1 MSYSEQFKEH
11 IEYTFN
17 GFCKTVLYHET
28 LNAYRDL
35 QRKQRREISLEYI
48 ITETSFEPSTT
59 DEYFQAA
66 YKSTEFQVR
75 GQTVIIENERLAV
88 ALSKLSAQRREI
100 VLLYYLCG
108 YIDKAIGELYG
119 YCRST
124 TNYQRQ
130 AALKQLRKEL
140 EHEER

>member
-17 GFCKTVLYHET
+17 GFCKTVLYHEA

-35 QRKQRREISLEYI
+35 QRKQRHEISLEYI
-48 ITETSFEPSTT
+48 ITETSFEPSAV
-59 DEYFQAA
+59 DEYFQAV
-66 YKSTEFQVR
+66 YKPTEFQVR
-75 GQTVIIENERLAV
+75 GQTVVIDDERLAT
-88 ALSKLSAQRREI
+88 ALSKLSPRQREI
-100 VLLYYLCG
+100 VLLYYFCG
-108 YIDKAIGELYG
+108 YKDMAIGKLCG

-140 EHEER
+140 EREKR

>member
-1 MSYSEQFKEH
+1 MNYSEQFKEH

-17 GFCKTVLYHET
+17 AFCKTVFYHEA

-35 QRKQRREISLEYI
+35 QRKQRHEISFEYI
-48 ITETSFEPSTT
+48 ITETPIEPSVK

-66 YKSTEFQVR
+66 YKPTEFQVQ
-75 GQTVIIENERLAV
+75 GQTVVIDNERLAV
-88 ALSKLSAQRREI
+88 AISKLSAQRREI
-100 VLLYYLCG
+100 VLLYYYCG
-108 YIDKAIGELYG
+108 YKDKTIGKLYG
-119 YCRST
+119 CCRST

-140 EHEER
+140 EHEEQ

>member
-1 MSYSEQFKEH
+1 MSYSDQFKEH

-17 GFCKTVLYHET
+17 GFCKTVLYHEA

-35 QRKQRREISLEYI
+35 QRKQRHEISLEYI
-48 ITETSFEPSTT
+48 ITETTFEPFAT

-66 YKSTEFQVR
+66 HKPTEFQVR
-75 GQTVIIENERLAV
+75 GQTVIVDDKRLAV
-88 ALSKLSAQRREI
+88 ALSKLSARRREI
-100 VLLYYLCG
+100 VLLYYFCG
-108 YIDKAIGELYG
+108 YRDMAIGKLYG

-140 EHEER
+140 EHEKR

>member
-17 GFCKTVLYHET
+17 GFCKTVLYHEA

-35 QRKQRREISLEYI
+35 QRKQRHEISLEYI
-48 ITETSFEPSTT
+48 ITKTTFEPSAM
-59 DEYFQAA
+59 DEYFQAV
-66 YKSTEFQVR
+66 YKPTEFQVR
-75 GQTVIIENERLAV
+75 GQTIIIDDERLA
-88 ALSKLSAQRREI
+88 AAMSKLSARRREI
-100 VLLYYLCG
+100 VLLYYFCS
-108 YIDKAIGELYG
+108 YRDKAIGNLYG
-119 YCRST
+119 FCIST

-140 EHEER
+140 EHEE

>member
-17 GFCKTVLYHET
+17 GFCKTVLYHEA

-35 QRKQRREISLEYI
+35 QRKHRHEISLEYI
-48 ITETSFEPSTT
+48 ITETTFEPSAM
-59 DEYFQAA
+59 DEYFQAV
-66 YKSTEFQVR
+66 YKPTEFQVR
-75 GQTVIIENERLAV
+75 GQTIVVGNERLAA
-88 ALSKLSAQRREI
+88 ALPKLSARRQEI
-100 VLLYYLCG
+100 VLLYYFCG
-108 YIDKAIGELYG
+108 YRDKAIGKLYG
-119 YCRST
+119 CCRST

-130 AALKQLRKEL
+130 AALKLLRKEL

>member
-17 GFCKTVLYHET
+17 GFCKTVLYHEA

-35 QRKQRREISLEYI
+35 QRKQRHEISLEYI
-48 ITETSFEPSTT
+48 ITETSFEPSAV
-59 DEYFQAA
+59 DEYFQAV
-66 YKSTEFQVR
+66 YKPTEFQVR
-75 GQTVIIENERLAV
+75 GQTVIIDNERLAA

-100 VLLYYLCG
+100 VLLYYFCG

-140 EHEER
+140 EHEKR

>member
-17 GFCKTVLYHET
+17 GFCKTVLYHEA

-35 QRKQRREISLEYI
+35 QRKQRHEISLEYI
-48 ITETSFEPSTT
+48 VAETSFEPFEA
-59 DEYFQAA
+59 DEYFQVA
-66 YKSTEFQVR
+66 YKPTVFQVQ
-75 GQTVIIENERLAV
+75 GQTVIIGNERLAT
-88 ALSKLSAQRREI
+88 ALSKLSEQRQEI
-100 VLLYYLCG
+100 VLLYYFCD
-108 YIDKAIGELYG
+108 YRDKVIGKLYG

-140 EHEER
+140 EDEE